1 MCLRNTATNNTGAH
15 VCEAC
20 AAGLHQQVRKPCVRE
35 LQHLPK
41 IGKGLCVILLIV
53 GGESLPDHTQHPR
66 CTCEIKI
73 TQRRKTAVRGEDV
86 ARTGDEGGA

>member
-1 MCLRNTATNNTGAH
+1 MQRRLRG
-15 VCEAC
+15 V
-20 AAGLHQQVRKPCVRE
+20 AGGGGNLIVVVRE

-41 IGKGLCVILLIV
+41 IGKGLCVILVIV

-66 CTCEIKI
+66 CTCDIKI
-73 TQRRKTAVRGEDV
+73 TQRRKAAVRGEDE